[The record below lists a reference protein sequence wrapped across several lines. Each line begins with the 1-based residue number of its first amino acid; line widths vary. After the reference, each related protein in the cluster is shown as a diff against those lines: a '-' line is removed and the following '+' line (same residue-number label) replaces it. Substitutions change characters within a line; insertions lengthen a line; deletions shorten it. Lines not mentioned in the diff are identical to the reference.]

1 MRQYYLTYKIV
12 ANKLEKAEKELAKF
26 NKKMN
31 PGPPEPS
38 KGFSATGALQRKN
51 PLRNPKISK
60 TVEKI
65 LKVSRTC
72 LRNVFGIETFYFQKA
87 AVLLE
92 NSENGAKRPCEV
104 KWLKNGLGTGTGSK
118 NNLKRVLI

>member
-38 KGFSATGALQRKN
+38 KGFSATGAL
-51 PLRNPKISK
+51 
-60 TVEKI
+60 
-65 LKVSRTC
+65 
-72 LRNVFGIETFYFQKA
+72 
-87 AVLLE
+87 
-92 NSENGAKRPCEV
+92 
-104 KWLKNGLGTGTGSK
+104 
-118 NNLKRVLI
+118 

>member
-38 KGFSATGALQRKN
+38 KGFSATGALQRK
-51 PLRNPKISK
+51 KTAAKSK
-60 TVEKI
+60 NFPNCRKN
-65 LKVSRTC
+65 S
-72 LRNVFGIETFYFQKA
+72 ETFQ
-87 AVLLE
+87 
-92 NSENGAKRPCEV
+92 NMS
-104 KWLKNGLGTGTGSK
+104 T
-118 NNLKRVLI
+118 